1 MYLFKCILSYFFY
14 LPFYRLLLKF
24 LLILMLV
31 IFYYNYTVQLHEQ
44 RCFWNCAIEF
54 LLLLLLQGRINEGR
68 KIFEEIISLDPQSP
82 RATYGL
88 AVALDMDADRFKSN
102 AMLET
107 AIGLY
112 QEVLELP
119 DVPKTLLILS
129 GRKCSERQAFRGESP
144 AIFLSMSTPIL

>member
-1 MYLFKCILSYFFY
+1 MSNAVTTCSVDTDDKLTTLIFHPSRSFITEK
-14 LPFYRLLLKF
+14 LKSF
-24 LLILMLV
+24 QLVLI
-31 IFYYNYTVQLHEQ
+31 
-44 RCFWNCAIEF
+44 
-54 LLLLLLQGRINEGR
+54 QGRINEGR

-112 QEVLELP
+112 KEVLELP

-144 AIFLSMSTPIL
+144 TIYCIMVLYKNTYIRD